1 MFHIRKKKYI
11 NIKIILDTIDF
22 DADDDK
28 LLITFR
34 DGACLSPEQ
43 VEEISDIFN
52 DISNK
57 DSIIV
62 PDVIKEITVLKKY
75 GKKK

>member
-1 MFHIRKKKYI
+1 MFFRKKPKTIALNTI
-11 NIKIILDTIDF
+11 NF

-28 LLITFR
+28 LVITLK
-34 DGACLSPEQ
+34 DSACLSPSQ
-43 VEEISDIFN
+43 VEDLADVFN
-52 DISNK
+52 NISNN

>member
-1 MFHIRKKKYI
+1 MFGKKKTITLSTI
-11 NIKIILDTIDF
+11 NF

-28 LLITFR
+28 LIIILKNS
-34 DGACLSPEQ
+34 AMLSPKQ
-43 VEEISDIFN
+43 VEELANTFENIEG
-52 DISNK
+52 NK
-57 DSIIV
+57 SVII